1 VLAGGV
7 GGARFLTGLR
17 TLLGIDPER
26 PPGEAEHEITAVVNV
41 GDDVWLHGLR
51 ITPDLDSCL
60 YTLGGGVD
68 AERGWGRADEGWRL
82 TEELAAYGVE
92 GSWFGLGDRD
102 TATHLIRTQML
113 QVGYPLSDVVTA
125 LSRRWHTGVRLLP
138 VTDDRCETHVEIID
152 PETGERRA
160 VHFQEW
166 WVRYKAQVPTHRFV
180 QVGADKARPAP
191 GVVEAIEQADAVILA
206 PSNPVVSI
214 GPMLA
219 VPGIRGALRTTAAPV
234 VGLSPIIGGAV
245 VRGMADICL
254 QTLGV
259 GVDAESV
266 GRMYGG
272 RSEGGLL
279 DGWLVADGDTAEIE
293 GVRVG
298 QAPLL
303 MSDDDATAEMARTAL
318 GLVGVTA

>member
-1 VLAGGV
+1 
-7 GGARFLTGLR
+7 
-17 TLLGIDPER
+17 
-26 PPGEAEHEITAVVNV
+26 
-41 GDDVWLHGLR
+41 
-51 ITPDLDSCL
+51 
-60 YTLGGGVD
+60 
-68 AERGWGRADEGWRL
+68 
-82 TEELAAYGVE
+82 
-92 GSWFGLGDRD
+92 
-102 TATHLIRTQML
+102 
-113 QVGYPLSDVVTA
+113 
-125 LSRRWHTGVRLLP
+125 
-138 VTDDRCETHVEIID
+138 
-152 PETGERRA
+152 
-160 VHFQEW
+160 
-166 WVRYKAQVPTHRFV
+166 
-180 QVGADKARPAP
+180 
-191 GVVEAIEQADAVILA
+191 
-206 PSNPVVSI
+206 
-214 GPMLA
+214 MLA

-279 DGWLVADGDTAEIE
+279 GGWLVADGDTAEIE
-293 GVRVG
+293 GVRVE